1 MPPFCALA
9 GCTKGQ
15 RPRSRYCSDI
25 CRKKYARA
33 SYNKRQ
39 ADGGVAA
46 RTDIDTEQATVRE
59 KMEKQEMAA
68 ELTALHRT
76 EAKRQ
81 AYLNTIERALDAFVP
96 SKVFPLAMSEPTTVV
111 DWMIHL
117 SDWHIG
123 QRTEMSA
130 TGGLYEQTLSNVRLQ
145 VDNLLSAISGIFYES
160 AGKQVKNIWVCVNG
174 DVVEGDVLRPAQLR
188 GIEFAVTKQTVE
200 AADLLSYFLRSLAQL
215 PGVEQ
220 ILVDIQGGNHDRTTA
235 KPGLAGLGE
244 TDFVDT
250 YAYLIGAMLERWF
263 ADDPRIDIKTCE
275 SFFGTRE
282 FAGKRHVF
290 EHGASIRGGGGY
302 GGIPFYPIVRAA
314 DGYSNMVDG
323 ADFVHLAHLH
333 TPYTLPLHRD
343 GLIVGNGALP
353 ATTEFVQA
361 KFKKVLRPSQTLLE
375 FHRKWGLTSYRKLYA
390 DGNLQPAEVIWE

>member
-1 MPPFCALA
+1 MAPFCALS

-15 RPRSRYCSDI
+15 RPGSKYSSDA
-25 CRKKYARA
+25 CRKTAA
-33 SYNKRQ
+33 RQ
-39 ADGGVAA
+39 AYNA
-46 RTDIDTEQATVRE
+46 RNKTSDSDIDTEQATVRE

-81 AYLNTIERALDAFVP
+81 VYLDTIKLALDSFEP
-96 SKVFPLAMSEPTTVV
+96 SKVFPLDVSEPTTKV
-111 DWMIHL
+111 DWMIQL

-130 TGGLYEQTLSNVRLQ
+130 TGNLYEQTLSNSRAQ
-145 VDNLLSAISGIFYES
+145 VDNLLEAIADIFYES
-160 AGKQVKNIWVCVNG
+160 AGKQVENIWVCVNG
-174 DVVEGDVLRPAQLR
+174 DIVEGDVMRPSQLR

-200 AADLLSYFLRSLAQL
+200 ATDLLSYFLRTLAQL
-215 PGVEQ
+215 PGVQ
-220 ILVDIQGGNHDRTTA
+220 KILVDIQGGNHDRTTT

-244 TDFVDT
+244 TDYVDT

-263 ADDPRIDIKTCE
+263 DKDDRIDINTCE
-275 SFFGTRE
+275 SFFGVRE

-290 EHGASIRGGGGY
+290 EHGASIKGGGGY

-323 ADFVHLAHLH
+323 ADFVHLGHLH

-343 GLIVGNGALP
+343 GMVVGNGALP

-361 KFKKVLRPSQTLLE
+361 KFKKILRPSQTLLE
-375 FHRKWGLTSYRKLYA
+375 FHRNVGLTAYRKLYA
-390 DGNLQPAEVIWE
+390 DGNLQEASVIW